1 MSKEN
6 TFLPK
11 NYSIP
16 ETPSNYFKFQ
26 EGINR
31 FRIMASAVTG
41 FEYFTA
47 DNKPVR
53 SKEPFEETPN
63 IKKDGKV
70 KAFWAFPV
78 FNYQNKSIQIL
89 ELTQKTIMSVIKSLV
104 DNPKW
109 GLPFL
114 YDIAV
119 TKTGEGLE
127 TEYSTVA
134 EPPIG
139 EPDDM
144 IKNEYFETPV
154 NLEAL
159 FEGKDPFEKK

>member
-1 MSKEN
+1 MTNS
-6 TFLPK
+6 FLPK
-11 NYSIP
+11 DYEIQ
-16 ETPSNYFKFQ
+16 EAPSNYMRFK

-63 IKKDGKV
+63 IKKDGRV

-78 FNYQNKSIQIL
+78 WNYQDNMIQIL
-89 ELTQKTIMSVIKSLV
+89 ELTQKTIMKDVKALV

-109 GLPFL
+109 GSPFL

-119 TKTGEGLE
+119 TKTGEGLD
-127 TEYSTVA
+127 TEYSTMA
-134 EPPIG
+134 EPPVA

-144 IKNEYFETPV
+144 LKMDYADKTP

-159 FEGKDPFEKK
+159 FTGKDPFAK